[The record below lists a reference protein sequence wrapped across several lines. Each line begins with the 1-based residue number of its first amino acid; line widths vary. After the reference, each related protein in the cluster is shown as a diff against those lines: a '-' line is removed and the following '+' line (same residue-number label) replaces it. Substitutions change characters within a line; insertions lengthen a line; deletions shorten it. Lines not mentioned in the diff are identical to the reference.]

1 MLSWKVKLLLRMK
14 RPTSINSILPKVL
27 ENLGIKKGV
36 EAHKSFVFWDKAV
49 GKTIAKHSKPFS
61 VKKGTLFVRVEG
73 SVWANELSLMKKK
86 IINKLNKMIGHES
99 IKDIV
104 FKI

>member
-1 MLSWKVKLLLRMK
+1 MILCKVKLILRMK
-14 RPTSINSILPKVL
+14 SPTSIGSILPKVL

-36 EAHKSFVFWDKAV
+36 EAHKSLVFWDKVV
-49 GKTIAKHSKPFS
+49 GKQIAKHTKPIS
-61 VKKGTLFVRVEG
+61 VRKGTLFVKVEG
-73 SVWANELSLMKKK
+73 SVWANELSLLKKK
-86 IINKLNKMIGHES
+86 IINKLNKLMGYES

>member
-1 MLSWKVKLLLRMK
+1 MK
-14 RPTSINSILPKVL
+14 NPTSINVILPKVL
-27 ENLGIKKGV
+27 ENLGIRKGV
-36 EAHKSFVFWDKAV
+36 EAHKSFIFWDKAV

-61 VKKGTLFVRVEG
+61 IKKGTLFVRVES
-73 SVWANELSLMKKK
+73 SVWSNELSLLKKK
-86 IINKLNKMIGHES
+86 IINKLNKMIGDES